1 RDIDG
6 RQNLRVARAR
16 PPDERLPL
24 RVLVRARPHADADE
38 VGPRVTRPEDD
49 RRPPLAE
56 LAAPT
61 AREGPLLR
69 AELLLRGEQVVARER
84 ERREAEVAVVA
95 ERGAERAERLGE
107 RLAGVRRGHP

>member
-1 RDIDG
+1 
-6 RQNLRVARAR
+6 RVTGVQTCA
-16 PPDERLPL
+16 LPIY
-24 RVLVRARPHADADE
+24 E

-61 AREGPLLR
+61 AREGPRLR
-69 AELLLRGEQVVARER
+69 AERLLRGEQVVARER

-107 RLAGVRRGHP
+107 RLPGIRRGHPATRAPSVPSRRPRRRKRRSRRR